1 MRQVLIVLLLT
12 LSLPVL
18 ILPKNKNQFKIH
30 KVEFTGNKTYKDDAL
45 HKVIMSRPSRLFFP
59 VIYNEDIFVDDLDG
73 LKNFYQRRGFLKMDI
88 PDYNVLR
95 DSAKMR
101 VNIQLTLEEGERTV
115 IDAISYLGNTSIP
128 DSILVMVSGIKDN
141 DPFDADVIEKA
152 QLTMLR
158 YYADRGY
165 LEAEVKPSWSLD
177 SWALHAILDFDIDA
191 GQQYRVG
198 DIRIKGLEKT
208 IPGVVIREVTLKP
221 GEIVSY
227 SKILKSQRNLYLTG
241 LFESVFI
248 DPEINQALQDTA
260 KQDLVIGLKENQA
273 GAFNISFGYGSVE
286 GLRAKSEFTQNNVK
300 GTAKKIGLTG
310 QISHIQRLIVLSHTN
325 PRIRDSF
332 WRMDASLKYDLQF
345 QPVYDLESYAWGL
358 AVQRQL
364 DQFISV
370 TFSLRDEFNQL
381 SNVKLDTLSGEGT
394 DDVHSLKLRLS
405 RDTRNNLFNPKQG
418 SLIEWENE
426 VAGGPVTSS
435 NSFYR
440 SIFKARW
447 FKPVLDNSVFGS
459 AIEAG
464 FVTSLSGNLTISL
477 QERFYSGGPSSLR
490 GYAYREVGPHDLN
503 NNAKGGF
510 YKLIWNVFE
519 LRIPVYK
526 DFSIA
531 TFSDIGNVWWDY
543 HDISKGKWAVDYGVG
558 FHYNTPIGV
567 VRVDIGFPVGNIPV
581 NDRVRFNFSMGYAF

>member
-1 MRQVLIVLLLT
+1 MRRVLLILFIS
-12 LSLPVL
+12 LSLPGL
-18 ILPKNKNQFKIH
+18 ILSKNKNQYKIH
-30 KVEFTGNKTYKDDAL
+30 KVEFTGNKTFGDAAL
-45 HKVIMSRPSRLFFP
+45 HKVMISRPSRLFFP
-59 VIYNEDIFVDDLDG
+59 VIYNEDIFMDDLDG
-73 LKNFYQRRGFLKMDI
+73 LKNFYQRRGFLKIDI
-88 PDYNVLR
+88 TDYSVIR
-95 DSAKMR
+95 DSVKMR
-101 VNIQLTLEEGERTV
+101 ADILLTLEEGERTV
-115 IDAISYLGNTSIP
+115 IDAITYLGNSSLP
-128 DSILVMVSGIKDN
+128 DSILGRVARIKAN

-152 QLTMLR
+152 QLTFLR

-165 LEAEVKPSWSLD
+165 LEAEVKPLWSLD
-177 SWALHAILDFDIDA
+177 PKALHAILDFNIDE
-191 GQQYRVG
+191 GQQYVVG
-198 DIRIKGLEKT
+198 EVRINGLDKT

-248 DPEINQALQDTA
+248 DPEINLASQDTA

-286 GLRAKSEFTQNNVK
+286 AFRVKSEFIQNNMK

-310 QISHIQRLIVLSHTN
+310 QISRIQRLIELSHTN
-325 PRIRDSF
+325 PRIRDSY

-370 TFSLRDEFNQL
+370 TFSLRDEINQL
-381 SNVKLDTLSGEGT
+381 SNVKLDSLTGEGT

-405 RDTRNNLFNPKQG
+405 RDTRNNLFNPRQG

-440 SIFKARW
+440 SIFKYRW
-447 FKPVLDNSVFGS
+447 FKPILEKSVFGTS
-459 AIEAG
+459 IEAG
-464 FVTSLSGNLTISL
+464 FVTSLAGNLTISL

-490 GYAYREVGPHDLN
+490 GYAYREVGPHDAN
-503 NNAKGGF
+503 NNARGGF

-519 LRIPVYK
+519 FRMPVYK

-531 TFSDIGNVWWDY
+531 IFSDIGNVWWDY
-543 HDISKGKWAVDYGVG
+543 RNISDGKWAVDYGVG

-567 VRVDIGFPVGNIPV
+567 VRADIGFPVGNIPV
-581 NDRVRFNFSMGYAF
+581 NDRVRFNFSLGYAF